1 MRIHVK
7 VVPGAA
13 TDEIVGPYGDG
24 LKLRV
29 AAAPEKGK
37 ANAAVIRLLACHFG
51 VKPAQVR
58 IVAGTG
64 SPHKLV
70 DIQGAGESEDI

>member
-1 MRIHVK
+1 MRIQVK

-13 TDEIVGPYGDG
+13 RDEIVGAYADG

-29 AAAPEKGK
+29 AAAPEKGR
-37 ANAAVIRLLACHFG
+37 ANAAVIRLLATHFG

-64 SPHKLV
+64 SPHKRV
-70 DIQGAGESEDI
+70 EIQGA